1 MVANIQRILIC
12 FDNKYLFPS
21 LIFFRKLFMPI
32 EKPSDDE
39 SGSTLLVDVAIFHRF
54 RHCALASELDQ
65 ITMIGANIPCN
76 TDITTNTQYI
86 YGT

>member
-1 MVANIQRILIC
+1 MPTEIL
-12 FDNKYLFPS
+12 
-21 LIFFRKLFMPI
+21 
-32 EKPSDDE
+32 SDDE
-39 SGSTLLVDVAIFHRF
+39 SGSTLLEDVAIFHRF

-76 TDITTNTQYI
+76 TEITTNTQYI

>member
-1 MVANIQRILIC
+1 MPTEM
-12 FDNKYLFPS
+12 LFG
-21 LIFFRKLFMPI
+21 
-32 EKPSDDE
+32 DE
-39 SGSTLLVDVAIFHRF
+39 SGSTLLEDVAIFHRF

>member
-1 MVANIQRILIC
+1 MPTEIL
-12 FDNKYLFPS
+12 
-21 LIFFRKLFMPI
+21 
-32 EKPSDDE
+32 SDDE
-39 SGSTLLVDVAIFHRF
+39 SGSTLLEDVAIFHRF